1 MYRPLLS
8 LALCA
13 ALTAPPTPGRA
24 QGVQPP
30 AGMLRYPAISARQI
44 AFVYANQLWL
54 APREGGTASPLA
66 APPGS
71 AGSPRFS
78 PDGKTVA
85 FTASYDGNRDI
96 YTLPIEGGVPFRVT
110 HHPSGETLSGW
121 TPDGRIIF
129 WAGGYEGAQRMPG
142 IFTVAARGGLPAAEP
157 VPYGMH
163 GALSADGRWLAYIPY
178 GTDFATWKRYRGGM
192 SSDIWLFDLK
202 EKKSKRMTDWD
213 GTDSLPMWQGDT
225 VYYLSDNG
233 PEHKLNI
240 WAFDTKAGKRR
251 QVTRFKEADARWPSI
266 GPGAA
271 GKGEVIFQLGAELR
285 VLDLATE
292 QTRAVA
298 VTIPGAKPTLRPRPV
313 DMARNI
319 ASFGISS
326 TGKRAL
332 VEARGD
338 IWSVPAKE
346 GSARNLTRTSG
357 VAEREPSWS
366 PDGKWI
372 AYFGDATGEYELY
385 VMAADGK
392 SPARQ
397 VTRDGSCYRWSPTWS
412 PDSKKVSFTDKTGAL
427 IVTVVE
433 TGATKLIHKDAQ
445 ANRLEAS
452 WSPDSRYLTYASTP
466 KGQTFARIY
475 IADADS
481 GEAKQVT
488 SGVFPDGQPVFDR
501 KGDWLYFTSSRSFS
515 PTYEDLG
522 TTWIYNNTE
531 VLLAA
536 PLRADMA
543 SPYLPKSD
551 EEGGADEKK
560 PDAAA
565 KPAAPAAP
573 AAIADPVS
581 GTWEGSATGTAA
593 PGGAV
598 SFTATLTLAGNAVSG
613 SLSTVMGSGSVSGT
627 FDAATGAVKLT
638 VTLPDGTTIAMD
650 LKLQGQTLTGTGAG
664 MGSTF
669 AINATRKAAAA
680 PTAPAAGPAAVA
692 QAPAAAAPAVAKPTK
707 IDFDGL
713 EARVIQLAPRAGRF
727 GRLAVNDRNQL
738 VYARLATQGASDP
751 PSIKLFDINDEKREE
766 KSVAAGAGS
775 FDISG
780 DGKKILIVRGP
791 TATIQDASP
800 GATGEA
806 VPTDGLT
813 ASVDPRAE
821 WKQLLRDAWRIERD
835 FFYDPN
841 MHGMDW
847 KAVYGRYAAMLEFAA
862 NREDVGFII
871 GEMIAELNVGHTYYM
886 GGDVAAAPAI
896 SVGMLG
902 CDFALENGAYR
913 ISRIYRGAAWDTD
926 TAGPLTQP
934 GCKVKEGDY
943 LLAVNGVAV
952 DAAQDP
958 WTPFAGLAGKTVVL
972 TVSAQPKVDKDARD
986 VPVRLDGSD
995 GNLRYRWWIEQNRA
1009 MVEKKSGGRV
1019 GYIYVPNTGADGQ
1032 TDLMRQFVGQTRKE
1046 ALIIDERWNGGGQIP
1061 HRFIELLNR
1070 PATNHWAVRDGD
1082 DWVWPP
1088 DGHQGP
1094 KCMLINGLAGSGGDA
1109 FPWYF
1114 KQAGL
1119 GKLIGRRTWGGL
1131 VGISGT
1137 PPLID
1142 GGNVTAPSFAFY
1154 EKDSTWGI
1162 EGYGV
1167 EPDIEVMDDPALMRG
1182 GADPQ
1187 LDAAINQMLDELKK
1201 RPYVKPQ
1208 RPAYPDRRGMEI
1220 PAKDR

>member
-1 MYRPLLS
+1 MNRLLLS
-8 LALCA
+8 VALCA
-13 ALTAPPTPGRA
+13 TLAAPASSGRA

-54 APREGGTASPLA
+54 APREGGMASPLA

-71 AGSPRFS
+71 AGFPRFS
-78 PDGKTVA
+78 PEGKTVA

-96 YTLPIEGGVPFRVT
+96 YTLPAAGGVPFRVT
-110 HHPSGETLSGW
+110 HHPAGELLSGW

-129 WAGGYEGAQRMPG
+129 SAGGYEGAQRMPG
-142 IFTVAARGGLPAAEP
+142 IFTVAAAGGLPVQTP
-157 VPYGMH
+157 VPYGLH

-213 GTDSLPMWQGDT
+213 GTDSLPMWQGES
-225 VYYLSDNG
+225 VYYLSDSG

-240 WAFDTKAGKRR
+240 WAYDTKAGKRR
-251 QVTRFKEADARWPSI
+251 QVTKFKEADVRWPSI
-266 GPGAA
+266 GPGAT

-292 QTRAVA
+292 QTRTVA

-338 IWSVPAKE
+338 IWSAPAKE

-372 AYFGDATGEYELY
+372 AYLGDATGEYELY
-385 VMAADGK
+385 VLAADGK

-397 VTRDGSCYRWSPTWS
+397 VTRNGSCYRWSPTWS
-412 PDSKKVSFTDKTGAL
+412 PDSKKISFVDKTGSL
-427 IVTVVE
+427 YVTVVE

-452 WSPDSRYLTYASTP
+452 WSPDSRYLTFASTP
-466 KGQTFARIY
+466 KGQSVSRVY
-475 IADADS
+475 IADA
-481 GEAKQVT
+481 EAAEVKQVT
-488 SGVFPDGQPVFDR
+488 SGVFADSRPVFDR
-501 KGDWLYFTSSRSFS
+501 KGDWLYFSSSRSFS

-551 EEGGADEKK
+551 EEGAADEKK
-560 PDAAA
+560 PDAAP
-565 KPAAPAAP
+565 KPAAPAAGATP
-573 AAIADPVS
+573 AAAADPVS
-581 GTWEGSATGTAA
+581 GTWEGTVSGGSV
-593 PGGAV
+593 PGG
-598 SFTATLTLAGNAVSG
+598 SLTFTATLNLAGNAITGSMSTAMGNGAISG
-613 SLSTVMGSGSVSGT
+613 NY
-627 FDAATGAVKLT
+627 DAATKSAKIT
-638 VTLPDGTTIAMD
+638 ITLPNGETITMD
-650 LKLQGQTLTGTGAG
+650 LKLDGESFSGTATG

-669 AINATRKAAAA
+669 SVKASRKPTATPAA
-680 PTAPAAGPAAVA
+680 PGAPASPAAPA
-692 QAPAAAAPAVAKPTK
+692 APAAAAKPTK

-713 EARVIQLAPRAGRF
+713 EARVIQLAPRPGRF

-738 VYARLATQGASDP
+738 IYARIATQGASDP
-751 PSIKLFDINDEKREE
+751 PAIKLFDINDEKRDE
-766 KSVAAGAGS
+766 KTVAAGAGS

-780 DGKKILIVRGP
+780 DGKKILLVRGP
-791 TATIQDASP
+791 TATIQDAAP
-800 GATGEA
+800 GGTGET
-806 VPTDGLT
+806 VSTDGLT
-813 ASVDPRAE
+813 ASIDPRAE
-821 WKQLLRDAWRIERD
+821 WKQILRDAWRMERD

-841 MHGMDW
+841 MHAMDW
-847 KAVYGRYAAMLEFAA
+847 KAVYDRYAAMLEFAA

-871 GEMIAELNVGHTYYM
+871 GEMIAELNVGHTYYS
-886 GGDVAAAPAI
+886 GGDMASAPSI
-896 SVGMLG
+896 SVGVLG
-902 CDFALENGAYR
+902 CDFALENGAYK
-913 ISRIYRGAAWDTD
+913 ISRIYRGAPWDTD

-943 LLAVNGVAV
+943 LLAVNGVAL
-952 DAAQDP
+952 DPALDP

-972 TVSAQPKVDKDARD
+972 TVSAQPKLDKEARD

-1009 MVEKKSGGRV
+1009 KVDKMTGGRV

-1032 TDLMRQFVGQTRKE
+1032 TDLVRQFVGQINKE

-1070 PATNHWAVRDGD
+1070 PATNLWAVRDGD

-1131 VGISGT
+1131 VGMRGT
-1137 PPLID
+1137 PQLID
-1142 GGNVTAPSFAFY
+1142 GANVSVPSFAFY
-1154 EKDSTWGI
+1154 KNNSTWGI

-1167 EPDIEVMDDPALMRG
+1167 DPDIEVVDDPALMQN

-1187 LDAAINQMLDELKK
+1187 LDAAIAQMLEELKK
-1201 RPYVKPQ
+1201 RPYVQPK
-1208 RPAYPDRRGMEI
+1208 RPPYPDKTGMEV
-1220 PAKDR
+1220 PVRDR